1 MWKYCQR
8 GFTSMVTPPRV
19 SSTNSNFVACFCDWF
34 WKWKGYQVMLI
45 LSVQSH
51 EFQYYVIFIVDCSW
65 LPRLLLGKHEPSSAK
80 PYPQYA
86 KLPRLFVIPSRN
98 FLNELLL
105 LYAIIFLSFIN
116 TAMSLQCTPCVVPLM
131 QSLRCCSFPP
141 SVPRD

>member
-8 GFTSMVTPPRV
+8 VFTSMVTLRV
-19 SSTNSNFVACFCDWF
+19 SSTNSKLCCLFLRLVLEVKGLSSHAYSFSPVTWIPVLRHIHRWLF
-34 WKWKGYQVMLI
+34 MASQTASWKTRAF
-45 LSVQSH
+45 LSQT
-51 EFQYYVIFIVDCSW
+51 I
-65 LPRLLLGKHEPSSAK
+65 PSIC
-80 PYPQYA
+80 
-86 KLPRLFVIPSRN
+86 KLPRLFVIPSSN

-131 QSLRCCSFPP
+131 QSLRCCSFPT

>member
-1 MWKYCQR
+1 
-8 GFTSMVTPPRV
+8 
-19 SSTNSNFVACFCDWF
+19 
-34 WKWKGYQVMLI
+34 MLI

-86 KLPRLFVIPSRN
+86 KLPRLFVILSRN

-105 LYAIIFLSFIN
+105 LYPIIFLSFSNI
-116 TAMSLQCTPCVVPLM
+116 AMSLDSVRCASNAIS
-131 QSLRCCSFPP
+131 SLFFLPYIRAT
-141 SVPRD
+141 